1 MSCTTFHRPLPIET
15 CDAILDCL
23 PPRDIF
29 ALGKCSKTARFNVMH
44 YKQRVFSVQY
54 AYRNFFSIDEIAE
67 FQKIQS
73 SIALLVSGS
82 TVLEFFNREVYN
94 GDLDMYCHFRLCK
107 PAAEWLIGR
116 GYLFEPVEGQ
126 VSDFDNAFSEVYDK
140 ECTTTEVIVVPND
153 SDIRDYTFDTIAAV
167 WNFIRGSSRIQ
178 LIATRGSPLETIFS
192 FHSTCVMNIFTHRA
206 AYCLFPKLTL
216 EDKTTLLID
225 LQAPLNMRDMCPIRK
240 YQDRGFSVVHRPTFE
255 EACDPSSSISFLA
268 LRYVGDAHCCRIP
281 FHDLGGNLSS
291 VDIIE
296 SNSWDM
302 AYTRKH
308 NTIDFCSL
316 SVPGA
321 IVDYV
326 IGPHNI
332 ALVRAQMSAVST
344 ILDNGVLQGDVAMT
358 AIQKLVRDSNYRPV
372 KESLV
377 WMEFRKLF
385 DYVKINSL
393 SISAPTGQDLIKLL
407 LMIQRRYTGMTMDD
421 PFTKTEEGVTKL
433 IMSIRVGLL
442 RTNVNRDAL
451 HALIHSFTSDN
462 IHVTLHGQMQM

>member
-1 MSCTTFHRPLPIET
+1 MKINY
-15 CDAILDCL
+15 I
-23 PPRDIF
+23 
-29 ALGKCSKTARFNVMH
+29 
-44 YKQRVFSVQY
+44 
-54 AYRNFFSIDEIAE
+54 IA
-67 FQKIQS
+67 
-73 SIALLVSGS
+73 
-82 TVLEFFNREVYN
+82 
-94 GDLDMYCHFRLCK
+94 
-107 PAAEWLIGR
+107 
-116 GYLFEPVEGQ
+116 
-126 VSDFDNAFSEVYDK
+126 
-140 ECTTTEVIVVPND
+140 
-153 SDIRDYTFDTIAAV
+153 
-167 WNFIRGSSRIQ
+167 
-178 LIATRGSPLETIFS
+178 
-192 FHSTCVMNIFTHRA
+192 CVMNIFTHRA

-344 ILDNGVLQGDVAMT
+344 ILDNGVLQYVSCFYYIVILNQLFRGDVAMT

-407 LMIQRRYTGMTMDD
+407 LMIQRRYTGMTM
-421 PFTKTEEGVTKL
+421 V
-433 IMSIRVGLL
+433 
-442 RTNVNRDAL
+442 
-451 HALIHSFTSDN
+451 SFCYCF
-462 IHVTLHGQMQM
+462 I